1 MPTPNGVTS
10 TQAGVSGIGQ
20 SLLEM
25 AKGAFKRI
33 ADRAKPTM
41 NDVDPG
47 YPKDAAI
54 SERIKALVYRYYREG
69 WFEKTQFARKW
80 MRNILMFQG
89 YHELEWSEINVAW
102 EAVLRDDGEYAFP
115 NNYFRSHI
123 MYGVGI
129 YVKNAPEF
137 VFQPTANDFES
148 YAVSNAAKSALEVV
162 KQNVGYNRMRA
173 LEAINL
179 RLCGNS
185 FRYSYYSLDS
195 RYGSITS
202 PIIEEQEAV
211 IDSGY
216 WQCPECNAEGE
227 GNPTECDQ
235 CGNAELALIP
245 PTKAVVPLVVGQ
257 KEFPRGQ
264 EMSEAVNPLE
274 VYVRSTSRDLWEAPF
289 LVRARTVDRIVL
301 SSLFPDSIIK
311 GSDESHADLSLI
323 YQQSLADLPGDPTQY
338 AAWYERASSA
348 SKTTFLQAWIR
359 PTLYSHD
366 KEMLKQFP
374 SGLYAAV
381 AGETLLDSKDDSLDD
396 HWVHLQYTPVPGRL
410 WADGDDDLVPKQL
423 QLNETDRLI
432 LRNTGYNSV
441 PQTFIDSQRIDK
453 NKLVNDPGEVNE
465 VKPSQGKSVGD
476 ALHVVPGMSLSP
488 EVHQWRADI
497 LTDFE
502 YHSGV
507 FGSAI
512 GQHQPGVDTLG
523 GQQQMANK
531 TEENQSPMIL
541 LYQEANER
549 WATQMLKIIAA
560 NWLDERVSAVMG
572 VNGSW
577 EFQKL
582 RGAAL
587 DMDKVKIEARIIPQD
602 FAQQQAFS
610 QAIAVGA
617 LNPQDPRVAKK
628 LLELYQL
635 PTDLDGFSL
644 DAKVQWKEIE
654 KMKAQPGLQIQ
665 PVPFVQNNEI
675 HIEICRVW
683 LNSDEAESMPE
694 VAQAVYAHLMLHMQ
708 AEMVVQQAAGAT
720 GAAGPEAGAA
730 ASGAGAESDSPAAE
744 SGSPKA
750 NKTNRAKK
758 GQAAKPK
765 QSQPSSG
772 NQYGRRPK
780 H

>member
-1 MPTPNGVTS
+1 
-10 TQAGVSGIGQ
+10 
-20 SLLEM
+20 
-25 AKGAFKRI
+25 
-33 ADRAKPTM
+33 
-41 NDVDPG
+41 
-47 YPKDAAI
+47 
-54 SERIKALVYRYYREG
+54 
-69 WFEKTQFARKW
+69 
-80 MRNILMFQG
+80 
-89 YHELEWSEINVAW
+89 
-102 EAVLRDDGEYAFP
+102 
-115 NNYFRSHI
+115 
-123 MYGVGI
+123 
-129 YVKNAPEF
+129 
-137 VFQPTANDFES
+137 
-148 YAVSNAAKSALEVV
+148 
-162 KQNVGYNRMRA
+162 
-173 LEAINL
+173 
-179 RLCGNS
+179 
-185 FRYSYYSLDS
+185 
-195 RYGSITS
+195 
-202 PIIEEQEAV
+202 
-211 IDSGY
+211 
-216 WQCPECNAEGE
+216 
-227 GNPTECDQ
+227 
-235 CGNAELALIP
+235 
-245 PTKAVVPLVVGQ
+245 
-257 KEFPRGQ
+257 
-264 EMSEAVNPLE
+264 
-274 VYVRSTSRDLWEAPF
+274 
-289 LVRARTVDRIVL
+289 VL
-301 SSLFPDSIIK
+301 SALFPDSIIK
-311 GSDESHADLSLI
+311 GTDESHADLSLI

-338 AAWYERASSA
+338 AAWYERASAA

-374 SGLYAAV
+374 NGLYAAV
-381 AGETLLDSKDDSLDD
+381 AGGTLLDSKDDSIDD

-465 VKPSQGKSVGD
+465 VKPSQGKSVSD
-476 ALHVVPGMSLSP
+476 AIHVVPGMSLSQ
-488 EVHQWRADI
+488 EVHAWRADI

-523 GQQQMANK
+523 GQQQMATK

-602 FAQQQAFS
+602 FAQQQAFA

-665 PVPFVQNNEI
+665 PVTFVQKDEI

-683 LNSDEAESMPE
+683 LNSDEAETMPE
-694 VAQAVYAHLMLHMQ
+694 VAQAVYAHMMLHMQ
-708 AEMVVQQAAGAT
+708 NQIVAIQAQAATQAAGEQAT
-720 GAAGPEAGAA
+720 VDAGGTAGAQIESTHAAAG
-730 ASGAGAESDSPAAE
+730 
-744 SGSPKA
+744 SGSPKAGGA

-772 NQYGRRPK
+772 NQYNRQAR
-780 H
+780 